1 VASAP
6 EIPVVRV
13 PVRGEDVSLDGI
25 ASGVS
30 VSAWAPIEVPRRQ
43 GLSST
48 VLAALGVMAG
58 IGAMVL
64 GAFAVYS
71 AGSSPGA
78 SKTAAPAS
86 ADANRPIE
94 GRVLSLLAKPS
105 TERVVFRGSEGR
117 LVLAIGSGGRAA
129 ILIRGFRRP
138 AAAKP
143 LYAWVLAPSAAPV
156 RAARFVASDRAVFL
170 SVPVGPRASVIVSS
184 ARPTGRTVRSSVI
197 ASRS

>member
-1 VASAP
+1 VASVP

-13 PVRGEDVSLDGI
+13 PVRGENVPLDGI

-30 VSAWAPIEVPRRQ
+30 APAWGLVEVPRRQ

-48 VLAALGVMAG
+48 VLATLGVMAG
-58 IGAMVL
+58 VGAMVL
-64 GAFAVYS
+64 GAFAVYT

-86 ADANRPIE
+86 ADAKRPIE

-117 LVLAIGSGGRAA
+117 LVLAVGSGGRAA
-129 ILIRGFRRP
+129 ILVRGVRRP
-138 AAAKP
+138 ATAKP
-143 LYAWVLAPSAAPV
+143 LYAWVLAPSAVPV
-156 RAARFVASDRAVFL
+156 RAARLVASERAVFL

-184 ARPTGRTVRSSVI
+184 KRPTGSTARSSVI